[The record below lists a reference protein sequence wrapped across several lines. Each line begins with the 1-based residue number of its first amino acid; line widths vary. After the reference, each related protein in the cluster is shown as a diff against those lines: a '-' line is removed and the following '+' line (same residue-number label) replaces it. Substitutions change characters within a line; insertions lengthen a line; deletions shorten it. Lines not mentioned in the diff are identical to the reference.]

1 MIYFS
6 LLSSVV
12 FSYNWL
18 IQFFFFLICVPLDL
32 VIVGR
37 DVLAPVGMGRR
48 NCPELSKLGL
58 DLLISEKK
66 KKKQSCDL
74 GFGFSHEIATRW

>member
-6 LLSSVV
+6 LLSPFFSVTIGL
-12 FSYNWL
+12 FN
-18 IQFFFFLICVPLDL
+18 FFFLICVPLDL

-37 DVLAPVGMGRR
+37 DVPAPVGMGRR

-58 DLLISEKK
+58 DLLISGKK
-66 KKKQSCDL
+66 SSLVIWALVFHMK
-74 GFGFSHEIATRW
+74 